1 MRLRQ
6 LDRLVYGSTSLV
18 IVDPRENHGHDV
30 VPVTV
35 GRKRL
40 QRFVKYEHSAD
51 GMFFT
56 DIQWFTFMIYSF
68 FAMTN
73 HIKVPSK

>member
-18 IVDPRENHGHDV
+18 IVDPRENREQDA

-51 GMFFT
+51 GMFFK
-56 DIQWFTFMIYSF
+56 DIQWFTFMVYSF

-73 HIKVPSK
+73 HIHLPSK

>member
-1 MRLRQ
+1 MRLRH
-6 LDRLVYGSTSLV
+6 LDRLVLGSTSLV
-18 IVDPRENHGHDV
+18 IVDPLENHGHDV
-30 VPVTV
+30 VPVTD
-35 GRKRL
+35 GRKKL
-40 QRFVKYEHSAD
+40 QRFVEYEHSAA

-68 FAMTN
+68 FAMTR

>member
-6 LDRLVYGSTSLV
+6 LDGLVYGSTSLV
-18 IVDPRENHGHDV
+18 IVDTRENHGHDV
-30 VPVTV
+30 VPVTG

-40 QRFVKYEHSAD
+40 QRFVNYEHSAD